1 MAPKMTGKRTLL
13 LIDNKTDH
21 HDVFLDAVANAI
33 GGPFEGEW
41 AKTLAEGVERLKNNG
56 IWAIFVNLSL
66 PDSSGIETFSWLRFA
81 AGDVPILVLAGADER
96 DLALEALERGAKDY
110 LLEGQLDR
118 DSFVR
123 AIRNMAEREAAEEA
137 LFVEKERAQV
147 TLNSI
152 GDAVLSTDN
161 EGRVTY
167 LNVVAEKI
175 TGWTAADAAGKPVEE
190 VFEIIDGSTGRFCKS
205 PLRTAI
211 ELNRTV
217 GLTPNCVLRRRD
229 GTEFAIDDS
238 AAPIHDRQGIAT
250 GAVIVFHDVSVAR
263 AIGIEMSHLAQHD
276 TLTDLPNRILLQDRL
291 HQAIALA
298 SRNNTLVGV
307 LFLDLDNFKEI
318 NDSVGHAFGDKV
330 LQSVVNSLLTCVRA
344 SDTVSRLGGDEFV
357 ILLSE
362 IKQPGDA
369 GVKAGK
375 ILTAISAPF
384 VIDSHKVHITAS
396 IGVATYPNDSKDPE
410 DLIKKADK
418 AMYKAKEQ
426 GRNNYR
432 FQTVALN

>member
-1 MAPKMTGKRTLL
+1 MTNKRTLL
-13 LIDNKTDH
+13 LIDSKTDH
-21 HDVFLDAVANAI
+21 HNVFRDAIANAI
-33 GGPFEGEW
+33 GGPFEGESV
-41 AKTLAEGVERLKNNG
+41 KTLAEGVERLKKSG

-81 AGDVPILVLAGADER
+81 AGGVPILVLAGADER
-96 DLALEALERGAKDY
+96 NLALEALERGAKDY

-167 LNVVAEKI
+167 LNAVAEKI
-175 TGWTAADAAGKPVEE
+175 TGWPAAEAAGKPVEE
-190 VFEIIDGSTGRFCKS
+190 VFVIIDSTTGEVCKS

-211 ELNRTV
+211 EKNKTV
-217 GLTPNCVLRRRD
+217 GLTPNCVLRQRD
-229 GTEFAIDDS
+229 GSEFAIDDS

-298 SRNNTLVGV
+298 SRNNALAGV

-318 NDSVGHAFGDKV
+318 NDSLGHAFGDKV
-330 LQSVVNSLLTCVRA
+330 LQSVVNRLLTCVRA

-362 IKQPGDA
+362 IKQIGDA

-375 ILTAISAPF
+375 ILTAINAPF

-396 IGVATYPNDSKDPE
+396 IGVATYPNDSNDPE